1 MHFRGLE
8 QVSPQ
13 PSDRLDAVTVN
24 DDEAYT
30 CLVAYS
36 LPVLR
41 VEQQQP
47 DGPRC
52 VVWRNEPSEEQRAR
66 ANELIGAASHSW

>member
-1 MHFRGLE
+1 MIMCSE
-8 QVSPQ
+8 SNA
-13 PSDRLDAVTVN
+13 SDRLDAVTVS

-30 CLVAYS
+30 CLVAYA

-47 DGPRC
+47 NGPRC
-52 VVWRNEPSEEQRAR
+52 IIWRNPPSDADQAK
-66 ANELIGAASHSW
+66 ALELVGTASHSW

>member
-1 MHFRGLE
+1 MAYADAG
-8 QVSPQ
+8 
-13 PSDRLDAVTVN
+13 DRLDAVTVS

-41 VEQQQP
+41 VEQQEP
-47 DGPRC
+47 NGPRC
-52 VVWRNEPSEEQRAR
+52 IIWRNEPTEQQQAK
-66 ANELIGAASHSW
+66 ALELVGQASHAW

>member
-1 MHFRGLE
+1 MIMAYADA
-8 QVSPQ
+8 
-13 PSDRLDAVTVN
+13 SDRLDAVTVS

-30 CLVAYS
+30 CLIAHA

-41 VEQQQP
+41 VEQQRP

-52 VVWRNEPSEEQRAR
+52 IIWRNPPTDDQQTKAI
-66 ANELIGAASHSW
+66 ELIGTAQHAW